1 MLSSIKSYLA
11 NQARKPSGWFG
22 RIVAPRVFNR
32 ENSDMEDFGL
42 ELMDP
47 DVDDHILEIGF
58 GNGRLI
64 SEIIPKLT
72 GGKVCGIDISDE
84 MVELA
89 YEKNAKWA
97 KNGVLEIRKASI
109 ADIPYPDDY
118 FDKLFT
124 CNTIYFWPNPKVN
137 IKEVQRVL
145 KPKGQFLCAFRDKP
159 LMKSKSSAVTDNR
172 DVFQNLYHP
181 GEVKQLLRNAGFQ
194 QVELRTESSGNED
207 FHVAVARN

>member
-47 DVDDHILEIGF
+47 DADDRILEIGF

-64 SEIIPKLT
+64 SEVIPKLT
-72 GGKVCGIDISDE
+72 SGKVCGIDISDE

-89 YEKNAKWA
+89 YKKNAKWT

-109 ADIPYPDDY
+109 ADIPYPDNY
-118 FDKLFT
+118 FDKVFT
-124 CNTIYFWPNPKVN
+124 CNTIYFWPNP
-137 IKEVQRVL
+137 EVDIQEVKRVL
-145 KPKGQFLCAFRDKP
+145 TPQGQFLCAFRDKS
-159 LMKSKSSAVTDNR
+159 LMESKSSAVTDNR
-172 DVFQNLYHP
+172 DIFQNLYNSK
-181 GEVKQLLRNAGFQ
+181 EVKQLFRDAGFQ
-194 QVELRTESSGNED
+194 QVDLKTESNGNED
-207 FHVAVARN
+207 FHVVIGGN

>member
-1 MLSSIKSYLA
+1 MFSSITSYLA

-42 ELMDP
+42 ELMNPNQNDQ
-47 DVDDHILEIGF
+47 ILEIGF

-64 SEIIPKLT
+64 SEIIRELK

-89 YEKNAKWA
+89 YKKNAQWT

-109 ADIPYPDDY
+109 ADIPYPDNY
-118 FDKLFT
+118 FNKIFT
-124 CNTIYFWPNPKVN
+124 CNTIYFWPNPEVN
-137 IKEVQRVL
+137 IKEVRRVL
-145 KPKGQFLCAFRDKP
+145 KPEGRFFCAFRDKSQ
-159 LMKSKSSAVTDNR
+159 MKSKSSAVTDNR
-172 DVFQNLYHP
+172 DVFQNLYDP
-181 GEVKQLLRNAGFQ
+181 KEAKQLLRDAEFQ
-194 QVELRTESSGNED
+194 QVELKTGSNGSEG
-207 FHVAVARN
+207 FHVVIGRK